1 MPRLFRLIR
10 QVDESGVS
18 GVGHVADGCEFYD
31 GTCVLKWRVAGS
43 ALGVYTSIGNLESI
57 HGHNGATKIVWE
69 SQNEASLPKS
79 LASID
84 LVYLDRRPARKGNW

>member
-43 ALGVYTSIGNLESI
+43 ALGVYTSIENLNSI
-57 HGHNGATKIVWE
+57 HGHQGATKIVWE
-69 SQNEASLPKS
+69 NRNEKAIPRNRTHT
-79 LASID
+79 D
-84 LVYLDRRPARKGNW
+84 GPPGFRNG